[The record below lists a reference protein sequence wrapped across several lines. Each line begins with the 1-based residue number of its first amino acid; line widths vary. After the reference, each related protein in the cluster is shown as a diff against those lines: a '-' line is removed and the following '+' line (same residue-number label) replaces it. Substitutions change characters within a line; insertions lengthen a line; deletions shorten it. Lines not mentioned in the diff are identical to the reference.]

1 MINYEA
7 KYEVGSRPN
16 ISKIFTATSG
26 EQFSMAIN
34 FENTEDKEAVSAELI
49 YQHLN
54 NCIKYIQDKSTDL
67 KIIQLNEIVGSEP
80 WPAIGWFELLWANN
94 EICLWWNYIYFK
106 EENVQGAISVDIG
119 DHPHDGAGD
128 HTHDPETGEE
138 IPNA

>member
-1 MINYEA
+1 MISYQVSYVE
-7 KYEVGSRPN
+7 GSRPS
-16 ISKIFTATSG
+16 IKKIFTASSG
-26 EQFSMAIN
+26 EEFTTPIN

-49 YQHLN
+49 YEHLD

-67 KIIQLNEIVGSEP
+67 KVIPLNEPVGAEP

-106 EENVQGAISVDIG
+106 EEQPNAINVDIG
-119 DHPHDGAGD
+119 DHPHDGTED

>member
-1 MINYEA
+1 MISYQVSYVE
-7 KYEVGSRPN
+7 GSRPS
-16 ISKIFTATSG
+16 IKKIFTASSG
-26 EQFSMAIN
+26 EEFTTPIN

-49 YQHLN
+49 YEHLD

-67 KIIQLNEIVGSEP
+67 KVIPLNEPVGAEP

-106 EENVQGAISVDIG
+106 EEQPNAINVDLG
-119 DHPHDGAGD
+119 DHPHDGTED

>member
-1 MINYEA
+1 MISYQVSYVE
-7 KYEVGSRPN
+7 GSRPS
-16 ISKIFTATSG
+16 IKKIFTASSG
-26 EQFSMAIN
+26 EEFTTPIN

-49 YQHLN
+49 YEHLD

-67 KIIQLNEIVGSEP
+67 RVIPLNEPVGAEP

-106 EENVQGAISVDIG
+106 EEQPNAINVDIG
-119 DHPHDGAGD
+119 DHPHDGTED